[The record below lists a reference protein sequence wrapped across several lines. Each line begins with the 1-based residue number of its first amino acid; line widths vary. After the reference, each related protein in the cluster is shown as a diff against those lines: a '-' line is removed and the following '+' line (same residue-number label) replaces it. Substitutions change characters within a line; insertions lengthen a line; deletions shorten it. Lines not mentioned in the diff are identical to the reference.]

1 MAAKAG
7 PANLNIIIDV
17 CYARLNPTGA
27 VDKIWPYITWNS
39 LANDMAC
46 SSATPSSGFE
56 ESAPATLEGH
66 SSGNADS
73 QGDSNY
79 PTTLLNSLIMT
90 PNDLISHL
98 TNCFSEMLT
107 FFICIFILRRW
118 LHIDLWPFSR
128 RRRPPG
134 RSRAL
139 ASMATNSI
147 YLKFSL
153 IKMKRN
159 NHQQM

>member
-1 MAAKAG
+1 
-7 PANLNIIIDV
+7 
-17 CYARLNPTGA
+17 
-27 VDKIWPYITWNS
+27 
-39 LANDMAC
+39 MAC
-46 SSATPSSGFE
+46 SATTPSGFE

-66 SSGNADS
+66 SSGNAGS

-79 PTTLLNSLIMT
+79 LTTLLNSLIMT

-118 LHIDLWPFSR
+118 LHLDLWPFSR

-134 RSRAL
+134 RSPAL
-139 ASMATNSI
+139 LSMAKNSI
-147 YLKFSL
+147 YLLPSKIF
-153 IKMKRN
+153 
-159 NHQQM
+159 